1 MKYSREYILE
11 RAFDVFMEKGY
22 DSTSI
27 SVLQQELDMSRGAMY
42 RYFRNKEELFV
53 SVVDV
58 YFFRIFDKIL
68 KNVKKDLT
76 VKELIEVVYR
86 RQKIIVAALSR
97 SNISRAVFLN
107 YTALMIQAAKHYPDF
122 VNKFKKM
129 EKRLL
134 QSWKNALKNSIEA
147 GEIRSDVDINI
158 LCVLFNNT
166 TTREASSSKKEECR
180 FTLDII
186 KDVEERKK
194 VMDYLYS
201 LIKT

>member
-1 MKYSREYILE
+1 MKYSKEYILE

-27 SVLQQELDMSRGAMY
+27 SVLQQELGMSRGAMY

-58 YFFRIFDKIL
+58 YFFKIFDRIL
-68 KNVKKDLT
+68 KNVKEDLT

-86 RQKIIVAALSR
+86 RQKLIAISLTKV
-97 SNISRAVFLN
+97 NITSAVFLN
-107 YTALMIQAAKHYPDF
+107 YTALMIQAAKHYPNF
-122 VNKFKKM
+122 VYKFKKI

-134 QSWKNALKNSIEA
+134 ESWKNALKNSMEA
-147 GEIRSDVDINI
+147 GEIRKDTDIDI
-158 LCVLFNNT
+158 ICVLFSNT
-166 TTREASSSKKEECR
+166 TMREASSNKKGESR
-180 FTLDII
+180 FSFDIVR
-186 KDVEERKK
+186 DVEGRKK

-201 LIKT
+201 LIKI

>member
-53 SVVDV
+53 SVVDQ
-58 YFFRIFDKIL
+58 YFFRIFEKIL
-68 KNVKKDLT
+68 KNVRENLT
-76 VKELIEVVYR
+76 AKEMIEVVYR
-86 RQKIIVAALSR
+86 RQKFIASALEK
-97 SNISRAVFLN
+97 SNITRAVFLN

-122 VNKFKKM
+122 VNKFKKI
-129 EKRLL
+129 ETRLL
-134 QSWKNALKNSIEA
+134 QSWKNALKNSIKAKE
-147 GEIRSDVDINI
+147 VKNDINI
-158 LCVLFNNT
+158 SVLSVLFSNT
-166 TTREASSSKKEECR
+166 TIREASNNNKGGCR
-180 FTLDII
+180 FSSDII
-186 KDVEERKK
+186 KDVEERKM